1 MGADLGKISL
11 PVLLNEPI
19 TFLQRIC
26 EPLDNIGLL
35 LHAVDE
41 PDPLKRMSL
50 VVAFVMASYGVS
62 DDRMWKPFNPL
73 LGETYEVQ
81 RQSFRA
87 ICEQISH
94 HPPITAFHAE
104 ARDIQFYGWFSPSFK
119 LAGTSMHIRN
129 NGSLCIVL
137 TNLNEVFTW
146 SVDNVVT
153 RVNNLMF
160 GKMYL
165 ENVGT
170 IMIRNHTSG
179 YKAQI
184 AFLANDHKRNIS
196 DRAEGFIKDDRWG
209 GIN

>member
-146 SVDNVVT
+146 SVDNVLT

-179 YKAQI
+179 YIAQI
-184 AFLANDHKRNIS
+184 AFLTNDHKRNIS